1 MDKAYRKK
9 VIQQAEEAAIVGNTL
24 LADGLKLLVKIYND
38 IDECHQAQKRM
49 AAKGEYT
56 SAIELKGMVDGYK
69 KVAWDLQKVL
79 NLR

>member
-1 MDKAYRKK
+1 M
-9 VIQQAEEAAIVGNTL
+9 
-24 LADGLKLLVKIYND
+24 KLINKLY
-38 IDECHQAQKRM
+38 M
-49 AAKGEYT
+49 ANKGEYT